1 MNGKKDIVWFGM
13 KLTPEEKRR
22 IMLLSK
28 LEGRTQK
35 EAVMNA
41 VNEKITEYEVPA
53 ETGSILDQIR
63 EHSGVVTDKA
73 SDLSTNKKRLEGYG
87 SKNNR

>member
-1 MNGKKDIVWFGM
+1 MKSKKDIVWFGM

-22 IMLLSK
+22 IKLLSK

-41 VNEKITEYEVPA
+41 VNEKIAEYEVPA

-63 EHSGVVTDKA
+63 EYSGVVTDKA
-73 SDLSTNKKRLEGYG
+73 PDLSTNKKHFKTVNHLY
-87 SKNNR
+87 